1 MSRFYRVQPIGMRL
15 IGHRSKLGTTPVGGV
30 FAYEDPSTMFG
41 TYSWIY
47 ISKRLPKYEM
57 IEFEGRIVERPADSE
72 GVVVTPIREISRT
85 PMLQWLAQSG
95 YVSGVVIEER

>member
-1 MSRFYRVQPIGMRL
+1 MRCYRVQPIGLKL

-30 FAYEDPSTMFG
+30 FAYENPDTMFG

-57 IEFEGRIVERPADSE
+57 IEFDGRIVERPSDSE
-72 GVVVTPIREISRT
+72 GVVVEPLREIRRT
-85 PMLQWLAQSG
+85 PMLEWLPKHG
-95 YVSGVVIEER
+95 YVAIITEG

>member
-1 MSRFYRVQPIGMRL
+1 MPRFYRVQPKGLNL

-30 FAYEDPSTMFG
+30 FAYENPDTMFG

-57 IEFEGRIVERPADSE
+57 IEFDGRIVERPSDSE
-72 GVVVTPIREISRT
+72 GVVVEPLREIRRT
-85 PMLQWLAQSG
+85 PMVEWLPKHG
-95 YVSGVVIEER
+95 YLAIVTEG

>member
-1 MSRFYRVQPIGMRL
+1 MRFYRVQPIGLKL

-30 FAYEDPSTMFG
+30 FAYENPDTMFG

-57 IEFEGRIVERPADSE
+57 IEFEGRIVERPSDSE
-72 GVVVTPIREISRT
+72 GVVVEPLREYRRT
-85 PMLQWLAQSG
+85 PMVEWLPKHG
-95 YVSGVVIEER
+95 YLAIVTEG

>member
-1 MSRFYRVQPIGMRL
+1 MRFYRVQPIGLKL

-30 FAYEDPSTMFG
+30 FAYENPDTMFG

-57 IEFEGRIVERPADSE
+57 IEFDGRIVERPSDSE
-72 GVVVTPIREISRT
+72 GVVVEPLREIRRT
-85 PMLQWLAQSG
+85 PMVKWLPDNG
-95 YVSGVVIEER
+95 YLAIVTEG